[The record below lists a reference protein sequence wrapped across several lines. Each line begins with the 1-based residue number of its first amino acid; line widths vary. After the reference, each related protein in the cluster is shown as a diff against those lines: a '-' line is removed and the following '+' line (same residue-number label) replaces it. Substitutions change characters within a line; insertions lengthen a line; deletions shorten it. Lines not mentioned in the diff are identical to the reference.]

1 MVRSSAM
8 RELRDKY
15 VAMRAMRVEHEAG
28 AGGDPRERMRALA
41 ARFPGAL
48 REIDELPLATIEAR
62 IAELDEVL
70 RTEREAPRWAIGL
83 AEYHAWMRAA
93 LAIRRE
99 AGVERD
105 RDRALAWIE
114 AQPAAGTPSREEL
127 REALGA
133 MLRPPDGRLNRWLFE
148 RLARREGVSREAIE
162 ARLFTPGPHRARR

>member
-1 MVRSSAM
+1 M

-15 VAMRAMRVEHEAG
+15 VAMLAMRVEHEAG

-70 RTEREAPRWAIGL
+70 RTEREAPPWALGL
-83 AEYHAWMRAA
+83 ADYHAWMRAA

-127 REALGA
+127 REALDA

-148 RLARREGVSREAIE
+148 RLAQREGVSCEAIE
-162 ARLFTPGPHRARR
+162 ARLFAPGPHRARR